1 MVRQTGFQGFL
12 SFYKKGGMRRDWGRV
27 SSSLNTV
34 KDNKNDLGKIKE
46 KGGYSAGIKTGKN
59 EALEGGQE
67 NAIN

>member
-1 MVRQTGFQGFL
+1 
-12 SFYKKGGMRRDWGRV
+12 MRRDWGRV
-27 SSSLNTV
+27 PSSLNTV